1 MRKQMGMLTGGLL
14 LVVVVVAGTLLWKPF
29 GASSEHMSEDE
40 IIGKVE
46 TLYPDGT
53 ITDTALDGDV
63 YRVQLVSDL
72 GKYDLVVDAR
82 EGSIVSIKQLEKGK
96 GEGVPGNQDPTG
108 QQPEPPAPDN
118 GGGKDP
124 GEGQGP
130 SEGQGQGNNPPAAE
144 PNGEGSGG
152 TPKDPDD
159 GEGTEPENPPMRM
172 ITKEH
177 AEKVSLAKVPGTI
190 EDSEYREDGGVRY
203 YLVEIEKS
211 DGREATIQ
219 VHAITGKIMTVTWD
233 D

>member
-1 MRKQMGMLTGGLL
+1 MRKQMGMLMGGLL
-14 LVVVVVAGTLLWKPF
+14 LVVLVVAGTLLWKPF
-29 GASSEHMSEDE
+29 SASSERMSEDE

-46 TLYPDGT
+46 TLYPNGT

-72 GKYDLVVDAR
+72 GKYDLAVDAR
-82 EGSIVSIKQLEKGK
+82 EGSIVSIEQLEKGK
-96 GEGVPGNQDPTG
+96 GGSGNQVPTG
-108 QQPEPPAPDN
+108 QQPEPPEPDN
-118 GGGKDP
+118 GGTD
-124 GEGQGP
+124 Q
-130 SEGQGQGNNPPAAE
+130 SEGQGQGSNPPA
-144 PNGEGSGG
+144 PNGEGSGA
-152 TPKDPDD
+152 TPEDSADD
-159 GEGTEPENPPMRM
+159 EGTEPENPPMRM
-172 ITKEH
+172 ITREH

-190 EDSEYREDGGVRY
+190 EDIEYREDDGVRY

>member
-29 GASSEHMSEDE
+29 SASSERMSEDE
-40 IIGKVE
+40 IISKVNL
-46 TLYPDGT
+46 LYSGT
-53 ITDTALDGDV
+53 ITDTELDGDV

-72 GKYDLVVDAR
+72 GKYDLAVDAR
-82 EGSIVSIKQLEKGK
+82 EGTIVSIKQLEKGK

-118 GGGKDP
+118 GGKD
-124 GEGQGP
+124 P

-144 PNGEGSGG
+144 PSGEGSGG

-172 ITKEH
+172 ITREH

-190 EDSEYREDGGVRY
+190 EDIEYREDDGVRY

>member
-29 GASSEHMSEDE
+29 SVSSERMSEDE

-46 TLYPDGT
+46 TLYPNGT

-63 YRVQLVSDL
+63 YRVQLVSDQ
-72 GKYDLVVDAR
+72 GKYDLAVDAR
-82 EGSIVSIKQLEKGK
+82 EGSIVSIEQLEKGK
-96 GEGVPGNQDPTG
+96 GGSGNQDPTG
-108 QQPEPPAPDN
+108 QQPEPPDPDN
-118 GGGKDP
+118 RGT
-124 GEGQGP
+124 GQ
-130 SEGQGQGNNPPAAE
+130 SEGQGQGQGSNPPPA

-152 TPKDPDD
+152 TPEDSDD
-159 GEGTEPENPPMRM
+159 GEGNEPENPPMRM
-172 ITKEH
+172 ITREH

-190 EDSEYREDGGVRY
+190 EDIEYREDDGVRY